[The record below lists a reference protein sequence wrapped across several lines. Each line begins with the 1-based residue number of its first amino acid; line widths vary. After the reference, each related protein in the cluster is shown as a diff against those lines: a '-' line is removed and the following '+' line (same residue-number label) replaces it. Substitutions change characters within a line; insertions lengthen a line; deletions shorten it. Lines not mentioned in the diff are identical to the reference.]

1 VKHQPIIPLTILAA
15 LFFFSSVSAH
25 YLPPARRTFTR
36 QDTLRGSVTPERS
49 WWDLTYYHLNIA
61 VSPSDSTIHGTNTV
75 TYRVIK
81 SADVMQIDLQEPLIL
96 TGAVQ
101 NGKALRIVKEDNLFW
116 IHLIDKQEPGKI
128 YTVVLNY
135 GGKPKV
141 S

>member
-1 VKHQPIIPLTILAA
+1 
-15 LFFFSSVSAH
+15 
-25 YLPPARRTFTR
+25 
-36 QDTLRGSVTPERS
+36 
-49 WWDLTYYHLNIA
+49 
-61 VSPSDSTIHGTNTV
+61 
-75 TYRVIK
+75 
-81 SADVMQIDLQEPLIL
+81 MQIDLQEPLIL